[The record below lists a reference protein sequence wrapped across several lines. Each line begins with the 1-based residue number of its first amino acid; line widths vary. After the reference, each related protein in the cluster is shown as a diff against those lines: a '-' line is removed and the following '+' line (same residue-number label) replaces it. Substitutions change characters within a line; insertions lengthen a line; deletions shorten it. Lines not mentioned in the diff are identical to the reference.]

1 MYPRNYTITTKFIL
15 VMFVALFATLSLFA
29 QNNVSQETM

>member
-1 MYPRNYTITTKFIL
+1 MYPHNYTLTTKSIL
-15 VMFVALFATLSLFA
+15 AMFVALFATLSSFA